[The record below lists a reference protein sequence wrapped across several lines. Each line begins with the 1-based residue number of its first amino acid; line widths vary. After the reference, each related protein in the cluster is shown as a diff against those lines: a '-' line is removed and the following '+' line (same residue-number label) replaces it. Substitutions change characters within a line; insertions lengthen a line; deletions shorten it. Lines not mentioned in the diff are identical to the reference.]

1 MSLPLTHGSL
11 SVAISALPSLIMDIK
26 LINIGFGNIVS
37 ANRVIAI
44 VSPESAPIKRI
55 ISDARERGQLVDAT
69 YGRRTRAVIITDS
82 GHIILS
88 AIQPE
93 TVAHRFVVS
102 KDSPAD
108 G

>member
-1 MSLPLTHGSL
+1 
-11 SVAISALPSLIMDIK
+11 MDIK

-37 ANRVIAI
+37 GNRVIAI

-55 ISDARERGQLVDAT
+55 VTEARDKGQLIDAT

-82 GHIILS
+82 SHVILS

-93 TVAHRFVVS
+93 TVANRFIFS
-102 KDSPAD
+102 KDTPLD
-108 G
+108 H

>member
-1 MSLPLTHGSL
+1 M
-11 SVAISALPSLIMDIK
+11 VVN

-55 ISDARERGQLVDAT
+55 MQDARDKGLLVDAT

-82 GHIILS
+82 GHVVLS
-88 AIQPE
+88 AVQPE
-93 TVAHRFVVS
+93 TVAHRFIQF
-102 KDSPAD
+102 KEDFNGMEEPED
-108 G
+108 

>member
-1 MSLPLTHGSL
+1 
-11 SVAISALPSLIMDIK
+11 MDIQ

-37 ANRVIAI
+37 ANRVVAI

-55 ISDARERGQLVDAT
+55 VSDARERGQLIDAT
-69 YGRRTRAVIITDS
+69 YGRRTRAAIVTDS
-82 GHIILS
+82 GHVILS

-93 TVAHRFVVS
+93 TVAHRLAS
-102 KDSPAD
+102 GKDSQSPP

>member
-1 MSLPLTHGSL
+1 MS
-11 SVAISALPSLIMDIK
+11 IK

-55 ISDARERGQLVDAT
+55 IAEARDAGRLIDAT
-69 YGRRTRAVIITDS
+69 YGRRTRAVIIVDS
-82 GHIILS
+82 NHVVLS

-93 TVAHRFVVS
+93 TVSNRIVS
-102 KDSPAD
+102 DNNEVAKDKD
-108 G
+108 K